1 MEALACVIHEKK
13 DLRLESVPVNEP
25 EAGQVLVR
33 IGAGGICGSDLH
45 YYLSGGFGTIRLKE
59 PMVLGHEVAGTVQ
72 AVGSDVTRVKPGDRV
87 AINPSRACG
96 KCQFCLEGQ
105 PQHCMDMKFYGSAMP
120 MPHSQGAFR
129 ELLVVEEKQCELVG
143 DTISLSEA
151 ACAEPLAVA
160 LHAVAQYAD
169 LNGGLT
175 GKRVLVTGAGPIG
188 SLVVAAARWA
198 GAAEVV
204 VIDLH
209 DAQLVKAKEMGATRT
224 INVSVDR
231 ELLGQDYSANKGYF
245 DAVFECT
252 GAPTI
257 FRDIAPVLRPR
268 GTLVQIG
275 LGGELSILANL
286 LVSKEIR
293 FIGAFR
299 FDAEYALAARLL
311 KDGMIDVTP
320 IITAT
325 VPVQR
330 AVEAFE
336 LASNRT
342 QQMKVLLTFD

>member
-1 MEALACVIHEKK
+1 MEALACVIHKEK
-13 DLRLESVPVNEP
+13 DLRLESVHVDEP
-25 EAGQVLVR
+25 AAGQVLVR

-45 YYLSGGFGTIRLKE
+45 YYRSGGFGTVRLQE
-59 PMVLGHEVAGTVQ
+59 PMVLGHEVAGTVHT
-72 AVGSDVTRVKPGDRV
+72 VGAGVTRVKPGERV

-96 KCQFCLEGQ
+96 ECMYCRLGER
-105 PQHCMDMKFYGSAMP
+105 QHCLNMKFYGSAMP
-120 MPHSQGAFR
+120 MPHSQGAFQ
-129 ELLVVEEKQCELVG
+129 EFLLVQDAQCELVG
-143 DTISLSEA
+143 DKISLGEA

-160 LHAVAQYAD
+160 LHAVAQYGD
-169 LNGGLT
+169 LT

-198 GAAEVV
+198 GAVDV
-204 VIDLH
+204 IVIDLH
-209 DAQLVKAKEMGATRT
+209 ETQLQKALEMGATRV
-224 INVSVDR
+224 INVSVETAR
-231 ELLGQDYSANKGYF
+231 LTQDYSENRGYF

-275 LGGELSILANL
+275 LGGEIAIPANL

-293 FIGAFR
+293 MLGAFR
-299 FDAEYALAARLL
+299 FDGEYALAARLL
-311 KDGMIDVTP
+311 REGAINVKP

-325 VPVQR
+325 VPVER

-336 LASNRT
+336 MASNRT
-342 QQMKVLLTFD
+342 RQMKVQLSFSQS

>member
-13 DLRLESVPVNEP
+13 DLRLEAVPVSEP

-72 AVGSDVTRVKPGDRV
+72 AVGSGVTRVKPGDRI

-96 KCQFCLEGQ
+96 ECQFCLEGQ
-105 PQHCMDMKFYGSAMP
+105 PQHCMNMKFYGSAMP

-143 DTISLSEA
+143 DTISLGEA

-160 LHAVAQYAD
+160 LHAVAQYGD
-169 LNGGLT
+169 LN
-175 GKRVLVTGAGPIG
+175 GKRVLVAGAGPIG

-209 DAQLVKAKEMGATRT
+209 DAQLVRAQAMGATRT

-231 ELLGQDYSANKGYF
+231 ELLGKDYSANKGCF

-299 FDAEYALAARLL
+299 FDAEYGLAARLL
-311 KDGMIDVTP
+311 KDGLIDVKP

>member
-13 DLRLESVPVNEP
+13 DLRLETVLVSEP

-143 DTISLSEA
+143 DTISLGEA

-160 LHAVAQYAD
+160 LHAVAQYGD
-169 LNGGLT
+169 LN
-175 GKRVLVTGAGPIG
+175 GKRVLVTGSGPIG

-204 VIDLH
+204 VVDLH
-209 DAQLVKAKEMGATRT
+209 DAQLIRAQAMGATRT
-224 INVSVDR
+224 INVSVER
-231 ELLGQDYSANKGYF
+231 ELLGQEYSANKGYF

-299 FDAEYALAARLL
+299 FDGEYALAARLL
-311 KDGMIDVTP
+311 KDELIDVKP

>member
-1 MEALACVIHEKK
+1 METLACVIHEKK
-13 DLRLESVPVNEP
+13 DLRLEPVPVNEP
-25 EAGQVLVR
+25 EAGQVQVR

-72 AVGSDVTRVKPGDRV
+72 SVGPGVTRVKPGDRV

-96 KCQFCLEGQ
+96 ECQYCAEGQ
-105 PQHCMDMKFYGSAMP
+105 PQHCMNMKFYGSAMP

-160 LHAVAQYAD
+160 LHAVAQYGD
-169 LNGGLT
+169 LT

-209 DAQLVKAKEMGATRT
+209 DAQLAKAREMGATRT

-231 ELLGQDYSANKGYF
+231 ELLGQTYSANKGYF
-245 DAVFECT
+245 DAAFECT
-252 GAPTI
+252 GVPTM

-275 LGGELSILANL
+275 LGGELSVLANL

-293 FIGAFR
+293 FIGTFR
-299 FDAEYALAARLL
+299 FDGEYALAARLL
-311 KDGMIDVTP
+311 KDGEIDVKP